1 MAWSLNTEKVRG
13 SSPVGAGN
21 FSKLK
26 ESIFGKKKAQA
37 GHIIASAL
45 ILGARSS
52 IV

>member
-1 MAWSLNTEKVRG
+1 MVTQNGRGSGFEPGWGCKFFKTEKV
-13 SSPVGAGN
+13 N
-21 FSKLK
+21 FW
-26 ESIFGKKKAQA
+26 KKKAQA